1 MDSVQKLSPPRAY
14 SFGVSREAYRRVYLK
29 HAPAKDLS
37 IPGPGT
43 YGVGGLMGK
52 EGIKV
57 AFRKQV
63 NQSGR
68 LAVGPA

>member
-1 MDSVQKLSPPRAY
+1 MDSMRRMSPTRAY
-14 SFGVSREAYRRVYLK
+14 SFGASREAYKRVYLK

-43 YGVGGLMGK
+43 YGLGGMMGK
-52 EGIKV
+52 EGMKV

-63 NQSGR
+63 NESGR
-68 LAVGPA
+68 LAVGRL